1 MKCFPG
7 SVVGLALIAG
17 SVFAFPSCKRRAEA
31 VKSDLSEAGYHLTPE
46 DWFRASRG
54 NDVAALKKFVSAGY
68 ATDTRNAQ
76 GDSALHA
83 AAAGGA
89 QGSADFLLNHKL
101 TIDVR
106 GASERTPLMA
116 AVLADQT
123 DTVRWLLRQGADPNL
138 KDQEGFKPLM
148 LAVREG
154 KAGSVTELAAYDR
167 EDLDPAL
174 LLAALVGRVDVID
187 ALTNFGASVYAK
199 MEDGRTPLMVAAEN
213 GHQEA
218 VTLLLELGS
227 GRFTTDPDGKS
238 AVDLATAAGHTDIA
252 ALISRQPLAS
262 ELALDSTEEIAKSMD
277 TFVDTAIAKSSPVR
291 GSTQS
296 TSVVKQAISVSI
308 DGETLSSSVA
318 STPPPGKATQAGGGD
333 VFAMPPLV
341 MRHYREKEIPVS
353 IQSVQGETATV
364 RIAAGAAPRQ
374 VKVKAG
380 DTIPGTNLVVV
391 RMLRRMEDSKVNLG
405 QPSEISVV
413 EVRDS
418 SSGKTREWISGFP
431 AAAHDPIA
439 LVEDAG
445 TGKRYIASPGQHFK
459 GADGAELLI
468 SDVRP
473 NQMVIKDVASG
484 AVRTI
489 PLRGPRG

>member
-7 SVVGLALIAG
+7 GVVSLVWIAISLLAV
-17 SVFAFPSCKRRAEA
+17 SSCKRRGEA
-31 VKSDLSEAGYHLTPE
+31 VKSDLNEAGYQLTLE

-68 ATDTRNAQ
+68 AADTENAD

-101 TIDVR
+101 AIDVR
-106 GASERTPLMA
+106 GASGRTPLMA

-154 KAGSVTELAAYDR
+154 KAGSVGELAAYDR

-174 LLAALVGRVDVID
+174 LMAALVGRADVID

-213 GHQEA
+213 GHQDA
-218 VTLLLELGS
+218 VTLLLDLGS
-227 GRFTTDPDGKS
+227 GRFTTDPDGKT
-238 AVDLATAAGHTDIA
+238 AADLATAAGHADLA
-252 ALISRQPLAS
+252 ALISKPPLAS
-262 ELALDSTEEIAKSMD
+262 ELALDSNEEIAKTMD
-277 TFVDTAIAKSSPVR
+277 TLVDTAVAKSSQA
-291 GSTQS
+291 GGALKSAS
-296 TSVVKQAISVSI
+296 ISKQAASIPI
-308 DGETLSSSVA
+308 DGETLSSPVA
-318 STPPPGKATQAGGGD
+318 STPPPDKASQAGGGD

-341 MRHYREKEIPVS
+341 MRHYREKEIPLR

-364 RIAAGAAPRQ
+364 SIATGAAPRQ
-374 VKVKAG
+374 MKVKAG
-380 DTIPGTNLVVV
+380 DTIPGTDLVVI
-391 RMLRRMEDSKVNLG
+391 RMQRRMEDSKVNLG
-405 QPSEISVV
+405 KPSEISVV

-418 SSGKTREWISGFP
+418 SSGQTREWISGFP
-431 AAAHDPIA
+431 SAAHDPIA
-439 LVEDAG
+439 LVEDSAS
-445 TGKRYIASPGQHFK
+445 GKRYVASPGQRFK
-459 GADGAELLI
+459 GADGAEYLI

-473 NQMVIKDVASG
+473 NQMVIKDIASG

-489 PLRGPRG
+489 PLRGSRG

>member
-1 MKCFPG
+1 M
-7 SVVGLALIAG
+7 GLVLIAG
-17 SVFAFPSCKRRAEA
+17 SLIAFPSCKRRAEA
-31 VKSDLSEAGYHLTPE
+31 VKSDLSEAGYHLTSE

-68 ATDTRNAQ
+68 ATDTRNAE

-101 TIDVR
+101 AIDVR
-106 GASERTPLMA
+106 GDSERTPLMA

-123 DTVRWLLRQGADPNL
+123 DTVRWLLHQGADPNL
-138 KDQEGFKPLM
+138 KDHEGFKPLM

-154 KAGSVTELAAYDR
+154 KAGSVGELAAYDR

-187 ALTNFGASVYAK
+187 ALTNFGASVYAR

-218 VTLLLELGS
+218 VTLLLDLGA
-227 GRFTTDPDGKS
+227 GRFTTDPDGKT
-238 AVDLATAAGHTDIA
+238 AADLATAAGHADIA
-252 ALISRQPLAS
+252 ALISKQPLAS
-262 ELALDSTEEIAKSMD
+262 EFALESTAEIAKSMD
-277 TFVDTAIAKSSPVR
+277 TFVDTAVAKSTPVGSPPK
-291 GSTQS
+291 S
-296 TSVVKQAISVSI
+296 TSVSKRATSVSI
-308 DGETLSSSVA
+308 HGETLSSPVA
-318 STPPPGKATQAGGGD
+318 STTPPGKATQAGGGD

-353 IQSVQGETATV
+353 IQSVQGETATLS
-364 RIAAGAAPRQ
+364 IATGITRRQ
-374 VKVKAG
+374 MKVKAG

-391 RMLRRMEDSKVNLG
+391 RMQRRMEDSKVNLG
-405 QPSEISVV
+405 KPSEISVV

-431 AAAHDPIA
+431 AEAHDPIA

-445 TGKRYIASPGQHFK
+445 TGKRYIASPGQHFS
-459 GADGAELLI
+459 GADGAEYLI

-473 NQMVIKDVASG
+473 NQMVIKDIASG